1 MKNGSGACVE
11 NFNSSTASGMTP
23 MNERG
28 KRKEG
33 SEVKVM
39 TMTTVDDDT
48 TVRESWDDKTT
59 IQHKILVISMH
70 YVKGRNNERTRKVA
84 GRSLEES
91 VVCEFSC
98 FIVMNDFWGE

>member
-11 NFNSSTASGMTP
+11 NFNSLTASGMTP

-33 SEVKVM
+33 SEVSEVKVM

-48 TVRESWDDKTT
+48 TVGSHMMIKR
-59 IQHKILVISMH
+59 Q
-70 YVKGRNNERTRKVA
+70 
-84 GRSLEES
+84 
-91 VVCEFSC
+91 FSTKYWLFQC
-98 FIVMNDFWGE
+98 IT